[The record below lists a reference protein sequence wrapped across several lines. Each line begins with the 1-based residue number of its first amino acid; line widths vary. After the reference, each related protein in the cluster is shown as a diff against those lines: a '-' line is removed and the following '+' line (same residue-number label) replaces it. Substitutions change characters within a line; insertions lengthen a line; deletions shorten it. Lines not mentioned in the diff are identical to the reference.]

1 MYIHSYISVHTH
13 IYIYLYAYIYIYT
26 YTYIYIYMYTYKIFF
41 NTYIYIYIYIYLC
54 KYTYIYIHIYVCVYI
69 YINAPKDDQILIINA
84 NLLIL
89 TPKDDDIFPDWLSL
103 FQCFQDDM
111 GKAQGFLRLGTSLTG
126 LFLRVVLHWHFI
138 LGAKTFLGCFSMDG
152 V

>member
-1 MYIHSYISVHTH
+1 M
-13 IYIYLYAYIYIYT
+13 
-26 YTYIYIYMYTYKIFF
+26 
-41 NTYIYIYIYIYLC
+41 
-54 KYTYIYIHIYVCVYI
+54 CVYI
-69 YINAPKDDQILIINA
+69 YINAPKDDQILFINT

-89 TPKDDDIFPDWLSL
+89 TPKDDDIFPDGLSL

>member
-1 MYIHSYISVHTH
+1 VG
-13 IYIYLYAYIYIYT
+13 
-26 YTYIYIYMYTYKIFF
+26 
-41 NTYIYIYIYIYLC
+41 
-54 KYTYIYIHIYVCVYI
+54 VYI

>member
-13 IYIYLYAYIYIYT
+13 IYLYTHIYIYT
-26 YTYIYIYMYTYKIFF
+26 YTYIYMYTYKIFF
-41 NTYIYIYIYIYLC
+41 NTYIYIYIYIYLPLQ
-54 KYTYIYIHIYVCVYI
+54 IYIHIHTYLRVCVYIYI